1 MMNTGIRASSI
12 IAHMEER
19 SGIAIC
25 SLVLWCQI
33 RSIQPG
39 MLRSNSEIATYS
51 RLEHGVEFVVFIQE
65 QRLEARMDGRR
76 EARIVG
82 LGITAV
88 YVCLLL
94 AALGSA

>member
-1 MMNTGIRASSI
+1 LVAALLLQPICLEEITV
-12 IAHMEER
+12 IA
-19 SGIAIC
+19 A
-25 SLVLWCQI
+25 
-33 RSIQPG
+33 
-39 MLRSNSEIATYS
+39 YS
-51 RLEHGVEFVVFIQE
+51 RWEHGADYRVFIQGKANWSD
-65 QRLEARMDGRR
+65 LMDGRR

>member
-1 MMNTGIRASSI
+1 MLPI
-12 IAHMEER
+12 IPEWNIER
-19 SGIAIC
+19 IFEFSF
-25 SLVLWCQI
+25 
-33 RSIQPG
+33 RD
-39 MLRSNSEIATYS
+39 SE
-51 RLEHGVEFVVFIQE
+51 LEG
-65 QRLEARMDGRR
+65 RMDGRR

>member
-1 MMNTGIRASSI
+1 LPLIPDWN
-12 IAHMEER
+12 MEWVFEF
-19 SGIAIC
+19 SF
-25 SLVLWCQI
+25 SV
-33 RSIQPG
+33 
-39 MLRSNSEIATYS
+39 SE
-51 RLEHGVEFVVFIQE
+51 LEG
-65 QRLEARMDGRR
+65 RMDGRR

>member
-1 MMNTGIRASSI
+1 
-12 IAHMEER
+12 
-19 SGIAIC
+19 
-25 SLVLWCQI
+25 
-33 RSIQPG
+33 
-39 MLRSNSEIATYS
+39 
-51 RLEHGVEFVVFIQE
+51 
-65 QRLEARMDGRR
+65 MDGRR

>member
-1 MMNTGIRASSI
+1 MPFVPDLLGYLDLFSAEHPRGAIADLPI
-12 IAHMEER
+12 IPEWNIER
-19 SGIAIC
+19 IFEFSF
-25 SLVLWCQI
+25 
-33 RSIQPG
+33 RD
-39 MLRSNSEIATYS
+39 SE
-51 RLEHGVEFVVFIQE
+51 LEG
-65 QRLEARMDGRR
+65 RMDGRR

>member
-1 MMNTGIRASSI
+1 LVAALLLQPVCLEEITV
-12 IAHMEER
+12 IA
-19 SGIAIC
+19 A
-25 SLVLWCQI
+25 
-33 RSIQPG
+33 
-39 MLRSNSEIATYS
+39 YS
-51 RLEHGVEFVVFIQE
+51 RWEHDGADYRVFIQVKANWSD
-65 QRLEARMDGRR
+65 LMDGRR